1 MSEPVPYPPDTDLI
15 GASSTGATLREEQT
29 LGEWP
34 RSRLWPTFGVWPT
47 FGLMAAI
54 WIALALYTNERVLTP
69 QLLATLAT
77 QSGGMAMAPDQV
89 DTMQRLAWLSY
100 GLLPV
105 MLAVRVAIT
114 GLVLQLFTILL
125 SAEIGYRDLFRAS
138 LWGFGAVLYGMAIQ
152 MVRLDLLGTGI
163 TVPELSVVPDS
174 LAALIFDPP
183 ATLSI
188 GYQALS
194 LLSLHGLLWIG
205 IIFTYLR
212 FELRLATRPAL
223 LVPLAG
229 WTTISLA
236 QLGLQAF
243 TAQILG

>member
-1 MSEPVPYPPDTDLI
+1 MGRP
-15 GASSTGATLREEQT
+15 
-29 LGEWP
+29 
-34 RSRLWPTFGVWPT
+34 FGVWRT
-47 FGLMAAI
+47 FCFMAAI
-54 WIALALYTNERVLTP
+54 WMALALYTNERVLTP

-114 GLVLQLFTILL
+114 ALVLQLFTILL
-125 SAEIGYRDLFRAS
+125 SAEIEYRHLFRAS
-138 LWGFGAVLYGMAIQ
+138 LWGFSAVIYGMFIQ
-152 MVRLDLLGTGI
+152 TLRLDLLGPAI

-174 LAALIFDPP
+174 LAALILNP
-183 ATLSI
+183 APTLSI
-188 GYQALS
+188 GYHALS
-194 LLSLHGLLWIG
+194 LLSIHGLLWIG

-212 FELRLATRPAL
+212 FERHLAPRPAFL
-223 LVPLAG
+223 IPLAG
-229 WTTISLA
+229 WITISLA
-236 QLGLQAF
+236 QLGLHTF